1 MTVEE
6 KLKSL
11 GIALPMCPMPQ
22 TNYVPGLIPNI
33 LLYLSGQGS
42 MLEDGNMA
50 HVVVGRESTMQ
61 QVSFHARRMGLVIL
75 SAARHV
81 LGSLWLFVHEHL

>member
-1 MTVEE
+1 MTVEV

-22 TNYVPGLIPNI
+22 VNYVPGLIHNG
-33 LLYLSGQGS
+33 LLYLSGEGP
-42 MLEDGNMA
+42 MLEDGSMA
-50 HVVVGRESTMQ
+50 HGVVGREFTMQ
-61 QVSFHARRMGLVIL
+61 QVNFHARRTGLVLL

-81 LGSLWLFVHEHL
+81 LGSLWLLVHEHL

>member
-11 GIALPMCPMPQ
+11 GIALPMCPMPPA
-22 TNYVPGLIPNI
+22 NYLPDLFHNG
-33 LLYLSGQGS
+33 LLYLSGQGP
-42 MLEDGNMA
+42 MLQDGNMA
-50 HVVVGRESTMQ
+50 HVVVGREFTMQ
-61 QVSFHARRMGLVIL
+61 QVNFHARRMGLVIL